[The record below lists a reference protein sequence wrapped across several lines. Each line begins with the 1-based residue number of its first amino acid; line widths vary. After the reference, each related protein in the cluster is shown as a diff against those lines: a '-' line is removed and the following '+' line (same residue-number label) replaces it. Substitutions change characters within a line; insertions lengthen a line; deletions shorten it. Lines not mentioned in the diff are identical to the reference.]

1 MATMNKIRSFIEETM
16 VEVKKCSWPNREE
29 LFESTLLV
37 LVALVVISAF
47 VAAVDQVL
55 IYILK
60 LLTA

>member
-1 MATMNKIRSFIEETM
+1 MNKIRSFIEETM
-16 VEVKKCSWPNREE
+16 AEVKKCSWPNREE